1 MRRLELV
8 EGSSS
13 KFWEIQVEGSSYT
26 VRFGRIGTVG
36 QTKNKAFETA
46 SEAQQ
51 AADKLLSDKLDKGY
65 RDAKPTT
72 ASSTTQVAN
81 ATILAADTKP
91 PAPIKM
97 TLASTRGKPAIA
109 IAILGLE
116 VDIDGVVETFAT
128 PALAKQHVDKVVRV
142 RLAQG
147 YTLGA
152 VTVSEAPEKKVREP
166 KHVERGFGDV
176 ADVERNEDGWLRIS
190 FEPECKLTKKACT
203 AIVGEI
209 AAQAPRTVHV
219 QGDVELPG
227 TAWAKGLTGKVLP
240 SVRDFIFDIEF
251 LSPGQQNSFSLGD
264 LQATFDAM
272 PALERCFLVGDLAIQ
287 ADGTHA
293 ALRQLHL
300 VGAPLKPEFLLG
312 IASWKLPALEL
323 LALSLASD
331 GEGADDAALAI
342 CASKR
347 PALRA
352 LHLNGLTNVGA
363 ALDALLGAKGL
374 HACVELRVEGRVD
387 DDDDLFAVLER
398 HSRRVGELKT
408 LGLPLR
414 GRTQA
419 PRLKALGPMVRDLSE
434 LPALTT
440 YHAWKNT

>member
-13 KFWEIQVEGSSYT
+13 KFWEIQVDGSTYT

-36 QTKNKAFETA
+36 QIKNKAFETA

-51 AADKLLSDKLDKGY
+51 AADKLLSEKLGKGY
-65 RDAKPTT
+65 RDATPTT
-72 ASSTTQVAN
+72 AAATTQVAN
-81 ATILAADTKP
+81 ATMLAADTAP
-91 PAPIKM
+91 PIKM

-240 SVRDFIFDIEF
+240 SVRDFIFDVEF

-287 ADGTHA
+287 AHGTHA